1 MVDVEIGNTIQFQDN
16 VYCEGYDEVIHNL
29 IMGVVIV
36 CCMNALM
43 CLMNNTFYVT
53 DFPYMYI
60 WFEKSGL
67 KM

>member
-53 DFPYMYI
+53 DFP
-60 WFEKSGL
+60 
-67 KM
+67 